1 MGNTFKVMEWNTSFV
16 FFILL
21 VQLFM
26 SASSSE
32 TTEESST
39 LPPPDTQAGRCSHN
53 LHQTFDPLMHNLI
66 SNIRLELAT
75 LQESQANQCQ
85 GPQVMIAD
93 QNEMATLVA
102 EKLYAKI
109 KEDLITSGNGIINT
123 ELNGMKER
131 IDGVEETIQDN
142 KVETSERLDS
152 LEETEVSNSDRFD
165 SIEETLQK
173 DKQNRVYFS
182 AYADEGGDVYGQL
195 KFPKILTNLGS
206 AFDGSSGTFTAPV
219 KGVYT
224 FSFSGQQ
231 SVHAASSSNPAIDLN
246 VRKNGVTVFGIY
258 DDRNSPGESQHY
270 QNINSIFSLDLNEND
285 TVILYLDSS
294 DKLIAAGWMR
304 LIFMGQLVVA
314 T

>member
-1 MGNTFKVMEWNTSFV
+1 
-16 FFILL
+16 
-21 VQLFM
+21 
-26 SASSSE
+26 
-32 TTEESST
+32 
-39 LPPPDTQAGRCSHN
+39 
-53 LHQTFDPLMHNLI
+53 
-66 SNIRLELAT
+66 
-75 LQESQANQCQ
+75 
-85 GPQVMIAD
+85 
-93 QNEMATLVA
+93 
-102 EKLYAKI
+102 
-109 KEDLITSGNGIINT
+109 
-123 ELNGMKER
+123 MKER

-231 SVHAASSSNPAIDLN
+231 SSVASSSSAIDLY
-246 VRKNGVTVFGIY
+246 VKKNGDTVFGIY
-258 DDRNSPGESQHY
+258 DDRNSLGVKQHW

>member
-1 MGNTFKVMEWNTSFV
+1 M
-16 FFILL
+16 
-21 VQLFM
+21 Q
-26 SASSSE
+26 
-32 TTEESST
+32 
-39 LPPPDTQAGRCSHN
+39 
-53 LHQTFDPLMHNLI
+53 
-66 SNIRLELAT
+66 
-75 LQESQANQCQ
+75 
-85 GPQVMIAD
+85 
-93 QNEMATLVA
+93 
-102 EKLYAKI
+102 
-109 KEDLITSGNGIINT
+109 

-182 AYADEGGDVYGQL
+182 AYADEGRDVSGQL

-231 SVHAASSSNPAIDLN
+231 SYNAASSSNTAIDLN